1 LLLALALAAQGSVEA
16 SPALWM
22 SALAALAA
30 AWRFVPE
37 KTPPPGFTPL
47 AVSAC
52 AFVLWIV
59 VTNLWANP
67 SYTAAAPN
75 HAAFLLGGL
84 LLGRRAGA
92 ENAGLLF
99 GAALVFALGL
109 AAWAIWQRIGQGAP
123 RAYALFETPAT
134 LSSTIN
140 LVLLPGLVLL
150 AVGRRSAV
158 LAVAL
163 VALSAGLAAAASR
176 GGWLGLAA
184 GGVIAML
191 LAHRAGPRI
200 DWKSAATAFA
210 IPALGWLLVTIST
223 QGPQHP
229 MTGSLDLDSGLARLD
244 LYELAL
250 KGIAASPLVI
260 GSGYLAFYYLLEP
273 ARETITGYGESITY
287 FVHNDYLQPLLELGI
302 PGLAGLLALI
312 ALPQAQAWRAVPALG
327 SDQKLIVVALAAAL
341 GSMAI
346 HALIDFPF
354 YVPVCLLIYG
364 AAAGLL
370 DSLTAAG
377 VGGRLPRVLVVAA
390 ATLGFW
396 ILATPV
402 ASQAAAGY
410 AHRQWQA
417 AHGESA
423 AYWYEVARRIEP
435 RDWRYHWYA
444 GQFWY
449 AQAQASKNHE
459 AARLAD
465 DAFAAG
471 FAANPREV
479 RNLLGRISTHLRLR
493 ALLAAP
499 ADNAT
504 LREWADHALALAP
517 LDPAVK
523 AERNL
528 VLKQHDALRGTR
540 PR

>member
-1 LLLALALAAQGSVEA
+1 V
-16 SPALWM
+16 
-22 SALAALAA
+22 
-30 AWRFVPE
+30 F
-37 KTPPPGFTPL
+37 
-47 AVSAC
+47 
-52 AFVLWIV
+52 AFALWIV

-67 SYTAAAPN
+67 SYTAAAPY
-75 HAAFLLGGL
+75 HAAFMLGGF

-109 AAWAIWQRIGQGAP
+109 AAWAIWQRTGQGAP

-150 AVGRRSAV
+150 AAGRRSAV

-163 VALSAGLAAAASR
+163 VALSAALTAAASR

-184 GGVIAML
+184 GAVIAVL
-191 LAHRAGPRI
+191 LARRAGLRI
-200 DWKSAATAFA
+200 DWKSAATAFG
-210 IPALGWLLVTIST
+210 IFALGWLLVTIST
-223 QGPQHP
+223 PGPQHS
-229 MTGSLDLDSGLARLD
+229 MTSSLDLDSSLARLD

-250 KGIAASPLVI
+250 KGIAASPPVI

-287 FVHNDYLQPLLELGI
+287 FVHNDYLQTLLELGI
-302 PGLAGLLALI
+302 PGLAGLLALV
-312 ALPQAQAWRAVPALG
+312 ALPQARAWRVVPVLG
-327 SDQKLIVVALAAAL
+327 PDQKLMVVALAAAL
-341 GSMAI
+341 GSMAT
-346 HALIDFPF
+346 HALVDFPF
-354 YVPVCLLIYG
+354 YIPVGLLIYG

-370 DSLTAAG
+370 DSLMAAG
-377 VGGRLPRVLVVAA
+377 VGVRLPRVLVVAA

-396 ILATPV
+396 VLATPV
-402 ASQAAAGY
+402 AAQAAAGY
-410 AHRQWQA
+410 ADRQWQA

-423 AYWYEVARRIEP
+423 AYWFEMARRIEP

-449 AQAQASKNHE
+449 ALAQTNYQPD

-465 DAFAAG
+465 AAFAAG
-471 FAANPREV
+471 YAANPREV
-479 RNLLGRISTHLRLR
+479 RNLVGRLSTHLRLR
-493 ALLAAP
+493 ALLSAP

-504 LREWADHALALAP
+504 LLDWADRALVLAP
-517 LDPAVK
+517 RDAGVLAV
-523 AERNL
+523 RSL
-528 VLKQHDALRGTR
+528 VLLKLHGSLPLELR
-540 PR
+540 